1 MTVLYRKDRHG
12 HSRAVLAWV
21 ATIGIMLRPDV
32 CYARADDGVAIA
44 YSVVGD
50 GPVTIVVVS
59 PLISQ
64 LELAWEEPALE
75 HFWSRFAVCARVVLL
90 FDRRGAG
97 LSDRSPA
104 GERLGLAA
112 LALDSEAVLDACDV
126 RQAALFGVTFGCP
139 VAVGFA
145 ASYPRRVQALVLA
158 GGFAKLTRLG
168 EFDFEADPAQ
178 VDEWARRAASAWGTG
193 VVFGARAPSMAD
205 SARYREWAARM
216 ERHTCSPGSVEALA
230 RWAAA
235 IDVRPLLPGLHMPV
249 LVIHRRGDR
258 SVPVTD
264 GRYLAEH
271 IPGAEYAEL
280 PGEDHTL
287 FVGDQRAVHQA
298 IIGFLDRTVAG
309 GALRAALR
317 RADRKNVAGTGWD
330 ALTPS
335 EREVAALIATGM
347 TNSQVAA
354 RLHLSPHTVDGRLR
368 RVFAK
373 LGVNT
378 RVELTAEYARV
389 TG

>member
-1 MTVLYRKDRHG
+1 MVTIGTVL
-12 HSRAVLAWV
+12 
-21 ATIGIMLRPDV
+21 RPEV
-32 CYARADDGVAIA
+32 RYARTDDGMTIA

-75 HFWSRFAVCARVVLL
+75 HFWSRFAACARLVL

-97 LSDRSPA
+97 LSDRSAA
-104 GERLGLAA
+104 GDRLSLPD
-112 LALDSEAVLDACDV
+112 LALDIGAVLDACAV
-126 RQAALFGVTFGCP
+126 GQVVLFGVTFGCP
-139 VAVGFA
+139 IAVHFA
-145 ASYPRRVQALVLA
+145 ASYPDRVHALVLA

-168 EFDFEADPAQ
+168 ELDFEADPGL
-178 VDEWARRAASAWGTG
+178 VDAWASSTARAWGSG
-193 VVFGARAPSMAD
+193 MVFGARAPSMRD
-205 SARYREWAARM
+205 NARYREWAARM
-216 ERHTCSPGSVEALA
+216 ERHTCSPGSVGALC
-230 RWAAA
+230 RLLVTV
-235 IDVRPLLPGLHMPV
+235 DVRPLLAGLRLPV
-249 LVIHRRGDR
+249 LVCHRQGDR
-258 SVPVTD
+258 AVPVSD

-280 PGEDHTL
+280 PGADHTL
-287 FVGDQRAVHQA
+287 FVGNQRAVHGT
-298 IIGFLDRTVAG
+298 IFGFLDRTVAG

-317 RADRKNVAGTGWD
+317 RADRKNAAGTGWN
-330 ALTPS
+330 ALTPA
-335 EREVAALIATGM
+335 EREVARLIASGL
-347 TNSQVAA
+347 TNQQVAT
-354 RLHLSPHTVDGRLR
+354 RLGISPHTVDGRLR

>member
-1 MTVLYRKDRHG
+1 
-12 HSRAVLAWV
+12 
-21 ATIGIMLRPDV
+21 MLRPEV
-32 CYARADDGVAIA
+32 RYARAGDGVAIA

-59 PLISQ
+59 PLVSQ

-75 HFWSRFAVCARVVLL
+75 HFWSRFAACTRLVL
-90 FDRRGAG
+90 FDRRGVG
-97 LSDRSPA
+97 LSDRSLA
-104 GERLGLAA
+104 GERIGLGA
-112 LALDSEAVLDACDV
+112 LASDIAAVLDACDAG
-126 RQAALFGVTFGCP
+126 QAVLFGVTAGCP

-145 ASYPRRVQALVLA
+145 ASYPDRVQALVLA

-168 EFDFEADPAQ
+168 VLDFEAAPEL
-178 VDEWARRAASAWGTG
+178 VDEWASSTARAWGSG
-193 VVFGARAPSMAD
+193 AVFGARAPSMRD
-205 SARYREWAARM
+205 SARYREWAARR
-216 ERHTCSPGSVEALA
+216 ERHTCSPGSVEALC
-230 RWAAA
+230 RWAAT
-235 IDVRPLLPGLHMPV
+235 IDVRPLLAGLRLPV
-249 LVIHRRGDR
+249 LVIHRQGDA
-258 SVPVTD
+258 VPASD
-264 GRYLAEH
+264 SRYLAEH
-271 IPGAEYAEL
+271 IPGAEHAEL
-280 PGEDHTL
+280 PGQDHTL

-298 IIGFLDRTVAG
+298 VIGFLDRKVAG

-317 RADRKNVAGTGWD
+317 RADRKNAAGTGWD

-335 EREVAALIATGM
+335 EREVAALIAAGM
-347 TNSQVAA
+347 TNSQAAA

>member
-1 MTVLYRKDRHG
+1 MARRWGLTTIGTVL
-12 HSRAVLAWV
+12 
-21 ATIGIMLRPDV
+21 RPEV
-32 CYARADDGVAIA
+32 RYARADDGVSIA

-75 HFWSRFAVCARVVLL
+75 HFWSRFAACARVVL

-104 GERLGLAA
+104 GQRLSLTA
-112 LALDSEAVLDACDV
+112 LTLDIKAVLDACDAGL
-126 RQAALFGVTFGCP
+126 AALFGVTLGCP
-139 VAVGFA
+139 VAIGFA
-145 ASYPRRVQALVLA
+145 ASYPSCARALVLA
-158 GGFAKLTRLG
+158 GGFAKMTRLG
-168 EFDFEADPAQ
+168 EFDFEADPAR
-178 VDEWARRAASAWGTG
+178 VDEWARRTAQAWGTG
-193 VVFGARAPSMAD
+193 VAFGARAPSMRD
-205 SARYREWAARM
+205 NARYREWAARM

-235 IDVRPLLPGLHMPV
+235 VDVRPLLASLRVPT
-249 LVIHRRGDR
+249 LVMHRRDDR
-258 SVPVTD
+258 SVPVTE
-264 GRYLAEH
+264 GLYLAGH
-271 IPGAEYAEL
+271 IPGAAYAEL
-280 PGEDHTL
+280 PGADHTL
-287 FVGDQRAVHQA
+287 FVGDQRVVHDTV
-298 IIGFLDRTVAG
+298 IGFLDRVVAG
-309 GALRAALR
+309 GAMRAALR
-317 RADRKNVAGTGWD
+317 RADRKNAAGTGWD
-330 ALTPS
+330 SLTPS
-335 EREVAALIATGM
+335 EREVVALIATGM